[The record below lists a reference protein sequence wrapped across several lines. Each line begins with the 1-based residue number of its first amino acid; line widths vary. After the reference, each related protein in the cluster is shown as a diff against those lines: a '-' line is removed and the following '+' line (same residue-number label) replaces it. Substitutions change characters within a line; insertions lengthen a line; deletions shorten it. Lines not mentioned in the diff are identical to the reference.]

1 MLLLHTDRRI
11 RAEALSLLVL
21 QRDSRRRLAEP
32 ADSADHLSLS
42 QEGDER

>member
-1 MLLLHTDRRI
+1 MLLLRTERRI
-11 RAEALSLLVL
+11 RAEAFHLVL
-21 QRDSRRRLAEP
+21 QRGSRRRLAEP